1 MSGPYERAVA
11 LKIERSE
18 QERLQPLFDPWSG
31 SGRHPSRFGPW
42 AQLRIIRERT
52 GWSSAELSRTS
63 GVSAPYLSQ
72 LENGDR
78 WPNAT
83 VTKKLAVAL
92 KVPVSVLERPVEQK
106 GVA

>member
-1 MSGPYERAVA
+1 MLARTHRELLRFA
-11 LKIERSE
+11 LVRSTVGGMVKQSYGVW
-18 QERLQPLFDPWSG
+18 QE
-31 SGRHPSRFGPW
+31 
-42 AQLRIIRERT
+42 LRIIRERT
-52 GWSSAELSRTS
+52 GWSSAELSRES

-92 KVPVSVLERPVEQK
+92 KVPVSVLERPAEQK
-106 GVA
+106 NPAA

>member
-1 MSGPYERAVA
+1 MVNKSYGVW
-11 LKIERSE
+11 
-18 QERLQPLFDPWSG
+18 QE
-31 SGRHPSRFGPW
+31 
-42 AQLRIIRERT
+42 LRILRERT

-63 GVSAPYLSQ
+63 GVSTPYLSQ

-92 KVPVSVLERPVEQK
+92 KVPVSVLERPADQK
-106 GVA
+106 TSAA